1 MNLKPEILKPKYSCM
16 SKSICVI
23 GGGRWGQ
30 NHIKTLFQMGCLGGI
45 VESNAQRLEE
55 LLGLYPVKGFSNLE
69 QAIAATF
76 DGYVVATPAPTHHSV
91 AKKILEKGLNVL
103 VEKPMT
109 LSSETSKELVDIA
122 AKNDARLM
130 VGHVLLF
137 HPAIKKIKELID
149 NGKIGYLYYIYST
162 RLNLGTVRTEEN
174 VFWSFAPH
182 DISVLD
188 YLVGHPAIQI
198 ESKGSKFLQKDVY
211 DYTMT
216 QLTYPDNVQ
225 AHIFVSWLHPF
236 KEQRLVV
243 IGSKGMITFEDSS
256 AEKEIKFYD
265 KHIEFVENNPVKVE
279 NPTEIIAY
287 DKKQPLAEELLYFI
301 EHLDSKIEVADGQSG
316 MEVVKVLE
324 KAQELID
331 KAN

>member
-1 MNLKPEILKPKYSCM
+1 M
-16 SKSICVI
+16 SKKICVI
-23 GGGRWGQ
+23 GGGKWGQ
-30 NHIKTLFQMGCLGGI
+30 NHIRTLFQMRNLGGI
-45 VESNAQRLEE
+45 VESNPSRLKE
-55 LLGLYPVKGFSNLE
+55 LLSQFPVEGFTDLDI
-69 QAIAATF
+69 AIKKDF
-76 DGYVVATPAPTHHSV
+76 DGYTVAAPAHLHYEI
-91 AKKILEKGLNVL
+91 AKKILENGKSVL

-109 LSSETSKELVDIA
+109 LSSETSGELVRIA
-122 AKNDARLM
+122 NNNGVQLM

-149 NGKIGYLYYIYST
+149 SGKVGQLYYLYST

-188 YLVGHPAIQI
+188 YFVGQPSEKI
-198 ESKGSKFLQKDVY
+198 ESKGTKFLQKNVY

-216 QLTYPDNVQ
+216 QLTYPGNIH

-243 IGSKGMITFEDSS
+243 IGSKGMISFDDSS
-256 AEKEIKFYD
+256 EEKEIKFYD
-265 KHIEFVENNPVKVE
+265 KRIEFEQGIPIKVE
-279 NPTEIIAY
+279 NPTEIISY
-287 DKKQPLAEELLYFI
+287 EKKQPLTEELKYFV
-301 EHLDSKIEVADGQSG
+301 ENLDKKIEVANGQSG
-316 MEVVKVLE
+316 LEVVKVLE

-331 KAN
+331 AKNK

>member
-1 MNLKPEILKPKYSCM
+1 MKK
-16 SKSICVI
+16 ICVI
-23 GGGRWGQ
+23 GGGKWGQ
-30 NHIKTLFQMGCLGGI
+30 NHIRTLFQLGYLGGI
-45 VESNAQRLEE
+45 VEANPKRLEE
-55 LLGLYPVKGFSNLE
+55 LLTQFPVEGFTDLE
-69 QAIAATF
+69 LAIERNF
-76 DGYVVATPAPTHHSV
+76 DGYTIAAPAPLHYEI
-91 AKKILEKGLNVL
+91 AKKLLEKGKSVL

-109 LSSETSKELVDIA
+109 LSAETSKELVEIA
-122 AKNDARLM
+122 KEKGAQLM

-137 HPAIKKIKELID
+137 HPAIIKIKELIES
-149 NGKIGYLYYIYST
+149 GKIGQLYYLYST

-188 YLVGHPAIQI
+188 YFVGHPAEKI
-198 ESKGSKFLQKDVY
+198 ESKGTKFLQQNVY

-216 QLTYPDNVQ
+216 QLTYPNNIH

-243 IGSKGMITFEDSS
+243 IGSKGMISFDDSS

-265 KHIEFVENNPVKVE
+265 KHIEFEQGIPIKIE
-279 NPTEIIAY
+279 NPTEIIPY
-287 DKKQPLAEELLYFI
+287 EKGQPLTEELKYFVENLDKKI
-301 EHLDSKIEVADGQSG
+301 EIADGQSG
-316 MEVVKVLE
+316 YEVVKVLE

-331 KAN
+331 SVNN

>member
-1 MNLKPEILKPKYSCM
+1 MNKK
-16 SKSICVI
+16 ICVI

-30 NHIKTLFQMGCLGGI
+30 NHIRTLFQMGNLGGI
-45 VESNAQRLEE
+45 VESNPSRLKE
-55 LLGLYPVKGFSNLE
+55 LLSQFTVEAFTNIDV
-69 QAIAATF
+69 AIERGF
-76 DGYVVATPAPTHHSV
+76 DGYIVATPAKLHYKI
-91 AKKILEKGLNVL
+91 AKKILESGKSVL

-109 LSSETSKELVDIA
+109 LSLETSNELVKIA
-122 AKNDARLM
+122 HKNCVQLM

-137 HPAIKKIKELID
+137 HPAIRKIKELI
-149 NGKIGYLYYIYST
+149 NSGKIGQLYYLYST

-188 YLVGHPAIQI
+188 YFVGQPAEKI
-198 ESKGSKFLQKDVY
+198 ESKGTKFLQANVY

-216 QLTYPDNVQ
+216 QLTYPGNIH

-243 IGSKGMITFEDSS
+243 IGSKGMISFDDSS
-256 AEKEIKFYD
+256 VEKEIKFYD
-265 KHIEFVENNPVKVE
+265 KRIEFEQGIPIKIE
-279 NPTEIIAY
+279 NPTEIISY
-287 DKKQPLAEELLYFI
+287 EKRQPLAEELKYFV
-301 EHLDSKIEVADGQSG
+301 ENLDKKIEIADGQSG
-316 MEVVKVLE
+316 LEVVKVLE

-331 KAN
+331 AKNK